1 MTTLIERLRARTRT
15 DSGDGLCELLEEA
28 SREIERL
35 QTQSAELQQQLDAQ
49 RPYSSSEWNDDA

>member
-1 MTTLIERLRARTRT
+1 MTTLIDRLRARTRT

-35 QTQSAELQQQLDAQ
+35 RTQSAELQQQLDAQ